1 MFHKTDW
8 VLQIL
13 YLVIRY
19 PHQMVQRPFLTSHIL
34 FTGYKCFPVRFTHPN
49 MEHFDVTP
57 WLFKPGLSCITSQ
70 VIIQLI
76 YFAKFPGANCGHGN
90 IFCTGD
96 TQESTVPS
104 QFWATFSDSWFPLEA
119 GQAVGVVVS
128 YSVAV
133 MTVLPSAVAFIQVC

>member
-19 PHQMVQRPFLTSHIL
+19 PHQMVQWPFLTSHIL

-76 YFAKFPGANCGHGN
+76 YFAKFLGANCGHGN
-90 IFCTGD
+90 IFRTGD
-96 TQESTVPS
+96 PQESTVP
-104 QFWATFSDSWFPLEA
+104 TRRIGSWFPLEA
-119 GQAVGVVVS
+119 GHDVGVVTG

-133 MTVLPSAVAFIQVC
+133 LITLPSTVAFIQVC